1 MITPRRTKLLRVP
14 DLRAF
19 QDVIVSIVETQDILR
34 ARSCAVVVPNYASA
48 EQLRRTFEM
57 RLLSPKIKCSL
68 EHGVTAH
75 VFPDI
80 VSREAWYERMHSG
93 LRNSPSRLS
102 SRECEALFH
111 SAVLDA
117 IASGAPPP
125 FEPRPRLV
133 SEMVLLYE
141 SISRLGHSIDTF
153 ERLLVGELEPSEAF
167 DRGAN
172 RLLRQ
177 TKFLVAT
184 FRAYQNR
191 LTQTGKL
198 DEASLRK
205 LLLETSGE
213 PVLSHLVVTVADQSA
228 DAFGFWPADF
238 DLITRL
244 PGLKRVDIV
253 STETVLATGFYERL
267 YSLLPGLEEI
277 KMGESMTRHP
287 VLLTPTQDRSK
298 PFFIRR
304 DREEEL
310 RSIAKRVKA
319 LSLSSSQKNVNN
331 EGYSPEHTA
340 VVFQRPLPY
349 LYLKRR
355 TLEAVGVPSQAFNG
369 TPLAAEPFAA
379 VFDLVLSFVLSG
391 FTRRTTLELLRSP
404 RLRFEVNSNPV
415 TPSDV
420 TVLDRR
426 LREIGYSG
434 GGDHLCALAKKWSLV
449 MDRSEAEFRGIS
461 AADSAAFK
469 LSSLKHLACPTV
481 HLDVLVDFLKCHHH
495 KVSDQTAFLRR
506 YERGRVAVLTL
517 LRELKE
523 AYVLHDGKKGTF
535 ADLVANI
542 RRTIET
548 SIFPSSSSLGG
559 VNLVDARAA
568 RYGDFDEIWLVGVVQ
583 DDWPERPHRNI
594 FYPPLLLNTL
604 GWPRESDRL
613 SGSRANF
620 RDLLDLPN
628 ETVAISTFTLENDAI
643 VPSSSL
649 LDELTELPFVTKV
662 ETFCQT
668 SLKNSNPA
676 ISSLDQ
682 DMFSDFGTPS
692 DSWLALRMS
701 RTSRSD
707 PSFHGAISRDDYQP
721 YAISAIERYLRC
733 PFTFFAYDVIGL
745 KAEPEDSPIMTSVSR
760 GRLLH
765 EIFKG
770 FFSAWTRQEGGPV
783 TSKNLAGATQ
793 CFQEITERFLL
804 KLSEPDRTL
813 ERAHL
818 LGSPTTVGLGE
829 RLLRLESEH
838 PAKILDRLLEHVLEG
853 DFVFVRNNTSRRIK
867 LKGIA
872 DRIDLLADGSLRL
885 IDYKLGR
892 APKSAHSVQL
902 PIYGVCAEQ
911 QLSGRLG
918 RQWQLTEAAYLA
930 FGTRETFISL
940 AANSSKL
947 KEALEDGQRRFLR
960 AIEGIESGNFPPRP
974 AEPTLCR
981 VCSYSKVCRKDYVR
995 D

>member
-1 MITPRRTKLLRVP
+1 MITPRRAKLLRVP
-14 DLRAF
+14 DLRVF
-19 QDVIVSIVETQDILR
+19 QDVIVSVVETQDILR
-34 ARSCAVVVPNYASA
+34 ARSCAVVVPSYAAA
-48 EQLRRTFEM
+48 EQLRRTFEV
-57 RLLSPKIKCSL
+57 RLLGPKVKDSL
-68 EHGVTAH
+68 EHGVAAH

-80 VSREAWYERMHSG
+80 VSREEWYARMHSG

-111 SAVLDA
+111 SAVIDA
-117 IASGAPPP
+117 IASGVSPP

-141 SISRLGHSIDTF
+141 SISRLGHSTDTF

-198 DEASLRK
+198 DEASLRR

-213 PVLSHLVVTVADQSA
+213 PVLNHLVITVADQSA
-228 DAFGFWPADF
+228 DAFGLWPADF

-253 STETVLATGFYERL
+253 STEAVLATGFYERL

-277 KMGESMTRHP
+277 RMGELTTEHP

-319 LSLSSSQKNVNN
+319 LSLGSSQKNVNN
-331 EGYSPEHTA
+331 ERYSTEHTA

-355 TLEAVGVPSQAFNG
+355 TLEAVGIPGQTFNS

-379 VFDLVLSFVLSG
+379 VLDLVLSFVLSG
-391 FTRRTTLELLRSP
+391 FTRRTMLALLRSP
-404 RLRFEVNSNPV
+404 RLRFEVNSNLV
-415 TPSDV
+415 KPSDV
-420 TVLDRR
+420 TSLDRR

-434 GGDHLCALAKKWSLV
+434 GSDHLSALAKKWSLV
-449 MDRSEAEFRGIS
+449 MGSSKEEFRGIS
-461 AADSAAFK
+461 AAASAAFE
-469 LSSLKHLACPTV
+469 LSSLEHSACPTV
-481 HLDVLVDFLKCHHH
+481 HLEALVDFLKNHHR
-495 KVSDQTAFLRR
+495 KVSDQSAFLRR
-506 YERGRVAVLTL
+506 YERGRLAVLTL
-517 LRELKE
+517 LRELRE
-523 AYVLHDGKKGTF
+523 AYVINDGKKGTF

-542 RRTIET
+542 RRSIET
-548 SIFPSSSSLGG
+548 SLFTPALSREG
-559 VNLVDARAA
+559 VNFVDARAA
-568 RYGDFDEIWLVGVVQ
+568 RYGDFDEVWLVGVVQ

-594 FYPPLLLNTL
+594 FYPPSLLSTL

-628 ETVAISTFTLENDAI
+628 ETVAISTFALENDAI
-643 VPSSSL
+643 MPPSSL
-649 LDELTELPFVTKV
+649 LDELAELPFVTEV
-662 ETFCQT
+662 ETFSQA
-668 SLKNSNPA
+668 SLKNSNPE

-682 DMFSDFGTPS
+682 NMFGDFEMPT
-692 DSWLALRMS
+692 DSWLALRMC

-721 YAISAIERYLRC
+721 YTVSAVERYLKC

-745 KAEPEDSPIMTSVSR
+745 KAESEDSPTMTSVSR

-765 EIFKG
+765 DVFKE
-770 FFSAWTRQEGGPV
+770 FFSAWARQEGGPL
-783 TSKNLAGATQ
+783 TSRNLEGATQ

-813 ERAHL
+813 ERARL

-838 PAKILDRLLEHVLEG
+838 PTKILDRLLEHVLEG
-853 DFVFVRNNTSRRIK
+853 DFVFVHENISRRIK

-872 DRIDLLADGSLRL
+872 DRIDLLADGGLRL

-892 APKSAHSVQL
+892 APKSSHSVQL

-918 RQWQLTEAAYLA
+918 RQWKLAEAAYLA
-930 FGTRETFISL
+930 FGTRETFIPL

-960 AIEGIESGNFPPRP
+960 AIEGIESGDFPPRP
-974 AEPTLCR
+974 AEQALCR